1 MLNPDRREVG
11 DGVYHNRNTQRQ
23 GREEKIYVEKNIN
36 SASRREEERP
46 RIIVE
51 REFVGKAKLT
61 DVIVPYI
68 EQRIRKDIADKIKDG
83 IAQEQDK
90 TA

>member
-1 MLNPDRREVG
+1 MG
-11 DGVYHNRNTQRQ
+11 
-23 GREEKIYVEKNIN
+23 KNIN
-36 SASRREEERP
+36 SALRREEERP

-68 EQRIRKDIADKIKDG
+68 EQRIRKDIADKIKVG
-83 IAQEQDK
+83 TVQEQDK